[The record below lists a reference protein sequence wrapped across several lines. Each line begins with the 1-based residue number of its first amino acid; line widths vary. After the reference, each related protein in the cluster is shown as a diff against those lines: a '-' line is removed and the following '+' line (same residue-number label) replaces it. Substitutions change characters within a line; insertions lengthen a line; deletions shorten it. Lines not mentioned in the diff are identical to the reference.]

1 MPFSYRLINARYVW
15 SDFGGKRDGFH
26 ETAED
31 TACREF
37 SEETLGLWG
46 GMGDLQTR
54 VANSIANI
62 KSKVV
67 RALCGNGC
75 FVLKNGL
82 YINFVIPVQVK
93 SILFYLS
100 YNIITLSEQY
110 VDPLLFQLAR
120 DENDL
125 LMASRPDSPTLPT
138 SSMLPSTESAR
149 EEATPNGL
157 HHK

>member
-1 MPFSYRLINARYVW
+1 VTCQPNFLDHYLIQKGFTNRYVW
-15 SDFGGKRDGFH
+15 SDFGGKREGSH

-62 KSKVV
+62 KSKVLG
-67 RALCGNGC
+67 ALCGNGC

-82 YINFVIPVQVK
+82 YVNFVVPVEVPVRQ
-93 SILFYLS
+93 LA
-100 YNIITLSEQY
+100 
-110 VDPLLFQLAR
+110 LLFLV
-120 DENDL
+120 
-125 LMASRPDSPTLPT
+125 
-138 SSMLPSTESAR
+138 
-149 EEATPNGL
+149 
-157 HHK
+157 